1 MATIRERTLKN
12 GKISFEIQ
20 VKSTDKNTGKQVIKS
35 MTWRPD
41 EGMTAKKAQKEVILV
56 ADRFEKEILQTLSG
70 FSAGYDPTSIT
81 FREAGELWLEKVKKD
96 NAPTYYVKVKDHLE
110 YINENIGGYKLK
122 EITPGL
128 LQNFFNAI
136 DKRRKLVRT
145 ITPVP
150 NFKDIIQSYGYD
162 YMDLRYKYK
171 VQPATLCYAMQ
182 GKNVGE
188 KWANNFVK
196 ITGIPYDKL
205 FIDVTEE
212 KEYAWETNSQIK
224 RTVRVVLSFAK
235 KKRLVDE
242 NYAKAEYIDY
252 PKRPKRKIKIM
263 DDQTAQKFFDFVA
276 VYPDMRIRTAM
287 LILILTGF
295 RRAEVCGLEWSD
307 IDFDKKT
314 ISVNKTI
321 IYLPEYGVF
330 ESGTKTEE
338 STRIVAASDFLMTA
352 LKDYYKYWLNV
363 RQQCGDYMQPSNK
376 LFTNQRGGLI
386 NPNQIEAWMK
396 RVIKESETA
405 YYTPHSL
412 RHTNISLQIAMG
424 VPITTI
430 SGRAGHSR
438 VSTTTDIYGHLF
450 QSTDRLAAD
459 KLNTLFTD
467 KNEDVSDE
475 DD

>member
-12 GKISFEIQ
+12 GKISYEIQ
-20 VKSTDKNTGKQVIKS
+20 VKATDKNTGKQVVKS

-41 EGMTAKKAQKEVILV
+41 DGMSDKKAQKEVILV
-56 ADRFEKEILQTLSG
+56 ADRFEREILQTLSG

-96 NAPTYYVKVKDHLE
+96 NAPTYFVKVQDHLK
-110 YINENIGGYKLK
+110 YINQNIGGYKLK

-128 LQNFFNAI
+128 LQNFFDAI
-136 DKRRKLVRT
+136 DKRRKIVRT

-150 NFKDIIQSYGYD
+150 NFKEILLSYGYD

-171 VQPATLCYAMQ
+171 IQAATLCYAMQ
-182 GKNVGE
+182 GKKVGE
-188 KWANNFVK
+188 KWANRLVEV
-196 ITGIPYDKL
+196 TEIPFDKL
-205 FIDVTEE
+205 FIDHTEE
-212 KEYAWETNSQIK
+212 QEYAWETNSQIK

-252 PKRPKRKIKIM
+252 PHRPKRKIKIM
-263 DDQTAQKFFDFVA
+263 DDQTAQKFFDFVS

-314 ISVNKTI
+314 ISVNRNI
-321 IYLPEYGVF
+321 IYLPKYGTF
-330 ESGTKTEE
+330 ESKTKTEE
-338 STRIVAASDFLMTA
+338 STRIVAASDFLMSA
-352 LKDYYKYWLNV
+352 LREYYKYWLNV

-386 NPNQIEAWMK
+386 NPNQIESWMK

-424 VPITTI
+424 VPITTV

-450 QSTDRLAAD
+450 QSNDRLAAD
-459 KLNTLFTD
+459 KLNTLFTT
-467 KNEDVSDE
+467 KNEDN
-475 DD
+475 DDD